1 MFLPRVK
8 TFSVM
13 LVPLRF
19 FLKLR
24 LLQLKLT
31 RSKRKPKKLRRKSM
45 RSVSSINQSQRE
57 LQVFSSVF
65 KTWLILILCIST
77 HCLSSSHCSSHQS
90 VLLPKMMTPTNVL
103 TTSTKSSLNP
113 YIGTSAA
120 LSSKKT
126 RWFSLSCY
134 AQDSYQTWSKK
145 SSHSCWQEVCLW
157 EKTMV
162 NLPPNGST
170 WRCGERSIERSSF
183 WKASKVLLSI
193 LRMNFITTSLC
204 MKLSNQRTSSSRK
217 TQRSSLVAL
226 KNWSSQGWSD
236 LTNLYLQFLSL
247 LWRTWVTTS
256 SILLCS
262 TLSLCLQIPLVLLHL
277 SSCFLLVQIPWTL
290 LSPSRNRRRRRIW
303 TLCLWVRDKVR
314 RQNALSR
321 NRWRMETGFVCRT
334 AI

>member
-19 FLKLR
+19 CLKLR

-103 TTSTKSSLNP
+103 TTSTNSSLHP
-113 YIGTSAA
+113 YIVTSAA

-126 RWFSLSCY
+126 R
-134 AQDSYQTWSKK
+134 
-145 SSHSCWQEVCLW
+145 
-157 EKTMV
+157 
-162 NLPPNGST
+162 
-170 WRCGERSIERSSF
+170 
-183 WKASKVLLSI
+183 
-193 LRMNFITTSLC
+193 
-204 MKLSNQRTSSSRK
+204 
-217 TQRSSLVAL
+217 
-226 KNWSSQGWSD
+226 
-236 LTNLYLQFLSL
+236 
-247 LWRTWVTTS
+247 
-256 SILLCS
+256 
-262 TLSLCLQIPLVLLHL
+262 
-277 SSCFLLVQIPWTL
+277 
-290 LSPSRNRRRRRIW
+290 
-303 TLCLWVRDKVR
+303 
-314 RQNALSR
+314 
-321 NRWRMETGFVCRT
+321 
-334 AI
+334 